1 MNTFI
6 SYKNYLNKITQNKN
20 SRENYEWSNVWIDSA
35 NSEPVT
41 KALLIGDSTIRM
53 VRSTFSKVANM
64 PVDMIGTSS
73 PINDILFVE
82 LVDYFFRN
90 CNCKYDYIFIQL
102 GHHGRISQYGGAYDD
117 VDFNEFELS
126 FRGLIEYLHQFCDNI
141 IVETVFDSVIPFKQS
156 FVKDLLLK
164 FNIYQLL
171 YKFNIK
177 KEVYDQ
183 SINSITSRK
192 NFIISKIADDVDYVM
207 FLDINEF
214 MNHKPYIHID
224 HIHFEENA
232 KKVIARQMFQQI
244 ISDIQ

>member
-6 SYKNYLNKITQNKN
+6 SYKNYLNKITQNKD

-35 NSEPVT
+35 NSESVT

-117 VDFNEFELS
+117 VDF
-126 FRGLIEYLHQFCDNI
+126 H
-141 IVETVFDSVIPFKQS
+141 
-156 FVKDLLLK
+156 
-164 FNIYQLL
+164 
-171 YKFNIK
+171 
-177 KEVYDQ
+177 
-183 SINSITSRK
+183 
-192 NFIISKIADDVDYVM
+192 
-207 FLDINEF
+207 
-214 MNHKPYIHID
+214 
-224 HIHFEENA
+224 
-232 KKVIARQMFQQI
+232 
-244 ISDIQ
+244 

>member
-1 MNTFI
+1 M
-6 SYKNYLNKITQNKN
+6 
-20 SRENYEWSNVWIDSA
+20 
-35 NSEPVT
+35 
-41 KALLIGDSTIRM
+41 
-53 VRSTFSKVANM
+53 
-64 PVDMIGTSS
+64 
-73 PINDILFVE
+73 
-82 LVDYFFRN
+82 
-90 CNCKYDYIFIQL
+90 
-102 GHHGRISQYGGAYDD
+102 
-117 VDFNEFELS
+117 
-126 FRGLIEYLHQFCDNI
+126 
-141 IVETVFDSVIPFKQS
+141 
-156 FVKDLLLK
+156 K

-232 KKVIARQMFQQI
+232 KKVIARQMLQQI